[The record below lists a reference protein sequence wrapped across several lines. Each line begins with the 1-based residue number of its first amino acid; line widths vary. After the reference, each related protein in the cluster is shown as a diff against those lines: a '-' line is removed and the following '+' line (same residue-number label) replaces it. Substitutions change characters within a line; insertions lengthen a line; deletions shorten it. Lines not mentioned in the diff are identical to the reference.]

1 MYEDI
6 ETPYEYFMLNYA
18 PPFDTEYTFKFPSR
32 LIFKALRCSTT
43 DIISFFNIAD
53 DKYRIKTNMNIEFE
67 HKKSIMY
74 LEYKKIHEEIS
85 YIPFFTEKMLFS
97 DDVTISYLEWEKW
110 TNAYCEEDK
119 DHKGYYDVKYEL
131 LNINDGTINNSLL
144 QDKIRLERL
153 LSEAQNNYGL
163 CSLVIKLRMEGKS
176 QEEVAKQL
184 KESYNFSDPT
194 LGALIYDEGDGKT
207 VTLDAF
213 RKCARRALESIKHI

>member
-6 ETPYEYFMLNYA
+6 ETPYDYFMLNYD
-18 PPFDTEYTFKFPSR
+18 PPFDTEDTFKFPSK

-43 DIISFFNIAD
+43 DIISFFNIAN

-67 HKKSIMY
+67 HKKSILY
-74 LEYKKIHEEIS
+74 LEYKKIHEEIL

-97 DDVTISYLEWEKW
+97 GDVTIAYSEWEKW

-119 DHKGYYDVKYEL
+119 DHKGYYDVKHEL
-131 LNINDGTINNSLL
+131 LNTKNDTIDNSLL
-144 QDKIRLERL
+144 SENKILKRKLE
-153 LSEAQNNYGL
+153 EAQNSYGL

-176 QEEVAKQL
+176 QEDVAKIL
-184 KESYNFSDPT
+184 KERHNFSDPT
-194 LGALIYDEGDGKT
+194 LGALIYDEGDGGT

-213 RKCARRALESIKHI
+213 RKCARRALA